1 MSNDD
6 VLRALPRDTPDYHAR
21 QAAHLHV
28 LAQNASPTELN
39 ARLLEEADR
48 HAQLAEEEL
57 ELLNTA
63 AR

>member
-6 VLRALPRDTPDYHAR
+6 VLRALPSDTPDYAR
-21 QAAHLHV
+21 QAAHLRV
-28 LAQNASPTELN
+28 LAQNASPTELK

-57 ELLNTA
+57 ELLS
-63 AR
+63 RP